1 MDRMPWA
8 TYLWPGAPQWWRRGS
23 WSALAFSIG
32 FAALVN
38 LALAATLLWS
48 ELFTPGV
55 RNLAWTA
62 VAAIWLGAAILSYRW
77 DRRHPVRQ
85 DSGPA
90 EDAFREALDHYL
102 KGNWFEAEHVLG
114 RLLRRDPR
122 DLDAGMMLA
131 TLLRHTSRLDE
142 AEGQLD
148 RLERFDG
155 CEKWELEIR
164 RERELVGEARS
175 QRDAD
180 AAPAAVPP
188 ASEEPQ
194 EMSDA
199 A

>member
-1 MDRMPWA
+1 MDRTPWA
-8 TYLWPGAPQWWRRGS
+8 TYLWPGVPQWWRRGA

-32 FAALVN
+32 FAAMVN

-62 VAAIWLGAAILSYRW
+62 VVAIWLGAAILSYRW
-77 DRRHPVRQ
+77 DRRHPARQ
-85 DSGPA
+85 DGGPA

-155 CEKWELEIR
+155 CQKWELEIR
-164 RERELVGEARS
+164 RERELLGEARS

-180 AAPAAVPP
+180 AAPAVVPP